1 MLVLTRKKNEA
12 IVIGDAVITVVE
24 IRDDK
29 VRLGVQCPM
38 HMPVHR
44 KEVYDAIHQLDMVPP
59 RPAEEAAFLQ
69 AVLETPDDDGIRL
82 IFADWL
88 EERND
93 PYGEFIRIQVQ
104 LYRQPIGDPTRDALR
119 QREQELLFRH
129 GTTWRSY
136 LPGLLHGSD
145 FRRGFVESVKTT
157 INEFLRNA
165 DLLFAATPLRLF
177 SALPNWPADLRQEVK
192 RLAASPHLGRLRGLA
207 LERLGL
213 GDEEAAVLA
222 GTAALASLDLLDLR
236 ENRIG
241 ATGAESLASSP
252 HLDGIKV
259 LLLYQNPVGDRGTAA
274 LRRRFGERVRL

>member
-1 MLVLTRKKNEA
+1 MLILSRKKNEA

-38 HMPVHR
+38 HVPVHR
-44 KEVYDAIHQLDMVPP
+44 KEVYDAIHYLETALP
-59 RPAEEAAFLQ
+59 RPAEQAGFIEAI
-69 AVLETPDDDGIRL
+69 LETPEDDGMRL

-119 QREQELLFRH
+119 KREQELLIRH
-129 GTTWRSY
+129 GGTWRSY
-136 LPGLLHGSD
+136 LPALLSGRD
-145 FRRGFVESVKTT
+145 FHRGFVESVQTT
-157 INEFLRNA
+157 IDEFLRTA
-165 DLLFAATPLRLF
+165 ELLFAATPLRLF
-177 SALPNWPADLRQEVK
+177 IARPSLSTDRLRQVRQLTE
-192 RLAASPHLGRLRGLA
+192 SPYPGRLRGLA
-207 LERLGL
+207 LAGLHL
-213 GDEEAAVLA
+213 GDEEAVVLA

-241 ATGAESLASSP
+241 PGGAEALAVSP
-252 HLDGIKV
+252 HLAGIKA
-259 LLLYQNPVGDRGTAA
+259 LLLYSNPVGDRGAA
-274 LRRRFGERVRL
+274 TLRLRFGDRVKL